1 LILESLDVRVIVI
14 LDDCYNGFIC
24 FPQWKASKIK
34 VPKAK
39 TYAGLYTK
47 LTKNS
52 GQEKKAKW

>member
-1 LILESLDVRVIVI
+1 
-14 LDDCYNGFIC
+14 LDDGYNGFIC

-34 VPKAK
+34 VSKAK